1 MFGMGM
7 TLHLSD
13 FKLVLQRPK
22 EVLAGTVC
30 HYTIMPLV
38 AFALTKVFHLSP
50 DLAVGMVL
58 LGSCPSGTASNVMSF
73 LAKGDVPLAVSVT
86 TVSTL
91 LAPVMMPFLVWA
103 LAGEYVNVS
112 FVSMALTVMKV
123 ILVPLVLGLLVHKA
137 VGEKFLAQIQKVLV
151 LLSAFAVL
159 SILGGVVAVNGAKI
173 VALGA
178 FVVVLVIFISVL
190 TAPKKED
197 AKKE

>member
-1 MFGMGM
+1 
-7 TLHLSD
+7 
-13 FKLVLQRPK
+13 
-22 EVLAGTVC
+22 
-30 HYTIMPLV
+30 
-38 AFALTKVFHLSP
+38 
-50 DLAVGMVL
+50 MVL

-123 ILVPLVLGLLVHKA
+123 ILVPLVLGLMVHKV
-137 VGEKFLAQIQKVLV
+137 VGEKFLAQVQKVLV

-178 FVVVLVIFISVL
+178 FMVVLVLLHNLAGFAL
-190 TAPKKED
+190 GYFCD
-197 AKKE
+197 R

>member
-1 MFGMGM
+1 MNLLTKVSGFVGKNLTWLVLATIVGGYFVPGAFSWSVHYTVWLLGVVMFGMGM
-7 TLHLSD
+7 TLHVSD

-86 TVSTL
+86 TVNPLS
-91 LAPVMMPFLVWA
+91 
-103 LAGEYVNVS
+103 S
-112 FVSMALTVMKV
+112 FS
-123 ILVPLVLGLLVHKA
+123 
-137 VGEKFLAQIQKVLV
+137 
-151 LLSAFAVL
+151 
-159 SILGGVVAVNGAKI
+159 
-173 VALGA
+173 
-178 FVVVLVIFISVL
+178 
-190 TAPKKED
+190 
-197 AKKE
+197 